1 MNLETADN
9 RLILGHRI
17 SEWCGHAPML
27 EEDIA
32 LANIA
37 LDLIGQAS
45 SFYTYYGKL
54 EGKSEDDYAYR
65 RDVKDFQCIPFVE
78 LPRGD
83 FAQTIARLF
92 LWASFDVL
100 YLEKLTSDSDQE
112 IAGIAARS
120 LKESKYHLRHSAEWV
135 LRLGDGT
142 KESHEKIQNSLD
154 YYWPY
159 LGGLISSNNNLKDL
173 FFENVSKHLSR
184 ATLKTPTTE
193 LITSND
199 HSEFLE
205 PLLAEMQYL
214 PRKYPDAV
222 W

>member
-1 MNLETADN
+1 VRTADN

-54 EGKSEDDYAYR
+54 EGKTEDYYAYR
-65 RDVKDFQCIPFVE
+65 RDAGEFQCIPFVE

-100 YLEKLTSDSDQE
+100 YLENLTSDSDQE

-142 KESHEKIQNSLD
+142 KESHEKIQNSFN

-159 LGGLISSNNNLKDL
+159 LGGLISSNQSLKGL
-173 FFENVSKHLSR
+173 FFENVSKHLSK
-184 ATLKTPTTE
+184 ATLKTPTAE
-193 LITSND
+193 LITSNN

-205 PLLAEMQYL
+205 PLLAEMQFL